1 MRRTVFDQAMR
12 PFGITRSQWWVLA
25 NLSRHDGTGMMQT
38 DLAQLLDVGKVSIG
52 GLIDRLEKSG
62 HVKRRPDPVDRRVKR
77 ILITKKGYGVIA
89 KMRKVGE
96 VLNTKILKSIP
107 SGRVLEAED
116 TLYQIRVNLRALLGQ
131 D

>member
-1 MRRTVFDQAMR
+1 
-12 PFGITRSQWWVLA
+12 
-25 NLSRHDGTGMMQT
+25 MMQT